1 MATDIFNREVDL
13 GLPMAADQTRLIFAQ
28 LGDNT
33 DLLVQ
38 QVAIQYAQNINRLWE
53 VGSAN
58 TYFIAGRTQ
67 GTCSLKRVLGH
78 NGVSTSFIQQY
89 GDVCNMAGNT
99 LSFDFQAGCTPGS
112 AGSVGNMTCSG
123 AVINS
128 LAYSVAAADMIIN
141 EDMTMMFARLES
153 AQG

>member
-13 GLPMAADQTRLIFAQ
+13 GTPMAADQTRLLFPN
-28 LGDNT
+28 LGNT
-33 DLLVQ
+33 DMMVQ

-67 GTCSLKRVLGH
+67 GTVSLKRVVG
-78 NGVSTSFIQQY
+78 GQGISSDFIKEY

-99 LSFDFQAGCTPGS
+99 LTFSFQAGCTPGS
-112 AGSVGNMTCSG
+112 NSDKGDLTCSG

-141 EDMTMMFARLES
+141 EDLTMMFARLES
-153 AQG
+153 ASS